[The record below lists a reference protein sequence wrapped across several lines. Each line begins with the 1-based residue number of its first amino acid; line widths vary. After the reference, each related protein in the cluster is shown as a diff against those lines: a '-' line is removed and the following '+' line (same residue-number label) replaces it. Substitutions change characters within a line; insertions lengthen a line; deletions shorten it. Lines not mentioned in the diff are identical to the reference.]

1 MEMSDFTIGEAVGTG
16 FRVVRRKPL
25 TLFAWFAFQLV
36 ASLLGIVIL
45 LAMTGTAMSDMQA
58 IQTSGAVQT
67 NPTAALAVMGRMVGG
82 ILLLIPYYL
91 FVNAVIT
98 TAANRAV
105 LEPEAGA
112 FGYLRIGASELRMM
126 VVSLVVALIIFC
138 AYIAAAMVGGLAL
151 AAVGIAARGSAAAA
165 GVGVVIMV
173 VVVLTTVIYLATR
186 FALAPA
192 QTLDTRS
199 INIFGSW
206 GLTKGHVGKIFV
218 VYLLCGLIVV
228 AIYLVLV
235 LAMLAIVGVSAT
247 GLAALSAVQ
256 PKMTSI
262 AAVFAPASLAYFVV
276 VGLVGAL
283 VFAILLTPGA
293 FMYQRIAN
301 RADEVF

>member
-1 MEMSDFTIGEAVGTG
+1 MA
-16 FRVVRRKPL
+16 
-25 TLFAWFAFQLV
+25 
-36 ASLLGIVIL
+36 
-45 LAMTGTAMSDMQA
+45 DMQA
-58 IQTSGAVQT
+58 MQASGAAQS
-67 NPTAALAVMGRMVGG
+67 NPTAALAVIGRMMGG
-82 ILLLIPYYL
+82 LLILIPYYL
-91 FVNAVIT
+91 FINAVIT

-105 LEPEAGA
+105 LEPEASS

-126 VVSLVVALIIFC
+126 VVSFVVALIIFC
-138 AYIAAAMVGGLAL
+138 AYIAAAIVGGLVL
-151 AAVGIAARGSAAAA
+151 AAVGMAARGSAAAA
-165 GVGVVIMV
+165 GVGVVIFV
-173 VVVLTTVIYLATR
+173 GVILTTVIYLATR

-206 GLTKGHVGKIFV
+206 GLTKGHAGKIFV
-218 VYLLCGLIVV
+218 VYLLCGLIVA

-235 LAMLAIVGVSAT
+235 VAMLAIVGVSAT
-247 GLAALSAVQ
+247 GVAALTAVQ
-256 PKMTSI
+256 PTLTSM

-276 VGLVGAL
+276 VGLIGAL